1 LEEFKMTANIGNIDR
16 AARLIIGLAL
26 FMAPLLNLPAVWS
39 SAVLAIASM
48 GVGVVLALTALV
60 RFCPLYRI
68 IGISTGKT

>member
-1 LEEFKMTANIGNIDR
+1 MTGCTAAVSIGDEG
-16 AARLIIGLAL
+16 RL
-26 FMAPLLNLPAVWS
+26 APLLNLPAVWS

-68 IGISTGKT
+68 IGISTGKI